1 MLSVS
6 AKPAW
11 AKRPLRRWAAPYE
24 WMVQPGRPIGW
35 QAAERMSFSLRQI
48 RYFLAVAENG
58 SVSKAAAQLN
68 ASQSTITEAL
78 KDLEA
83 DLGVKLFERQPRGL
97 GLTHKGQLFRRHAE
111 RIWQDLQDARGALA
125 STGSD
130 AAGRVTLGVTSLV
143 AGYVLADL
151 LTRFGRAFPGVT
163 VDLVED
169 SHDYLEHLLLN
180 GEIDLALVTTSG
192 LHNPESLASEEL
204 DAFRYRVWVPSGHP
218 LASGQL
224 IDLPAISEFPIITLS
239 ISEIDEVADRFWRS
253 AGLKPHIAFRTGSV
267 EAVRS
272 LVAAGV
278 GVAILPDL
286 LFRPWSLDGRRLEAI
301 PVSAPLPIVR
311 AALVR
316 RRGSH
321 DNVDAQR
328 FIDVAVAHSAGRVNA
343 SS

>member
-1 MLSVS
+1 
-6 AKPAW
+6 
-11 AKRPLRRWAAPYE
+11 
-24 WMVQPGRPIGW
+24 
-35 QAAERMSFSLRQI
+35 MSFSLRQI

-111 RIWQDLQDARGALA
+111 RIWQDLQDARSAL
-125 STGSD
+125 SLTGSEI
-130 AAGRVTLGVTSLV
+130 AGRVTLGVTSLV

-151 LTRFGRAFPGVT
+151 LTRFTRAFPSVL

-192 LHNPESLASEEL
+192 LHNPESLAADEL
-204 DAFRYRVWVPSGHP
+204 ETFRYRVWVPSGHP
-218 LASGQL
+218 LASRQKV
-224 IDLPAISEFPIITLS
+224 DLAAISEFPQIILTV
-239 ISEIDEVADRFWRS
+239 SEINEVTDQFWRG
-253 AGLKPHIAFRTGSV
+253 AGLKPHAVFRTTSV

-286 LFRPWSLDGRRLEAI
+286 LFRPWSLDGHRLEAI
-301 PVSAPLPIVR
+301 PVDAQLPVVR

-316 RRGSH
+316 RRGFR
-321 DNVDAQR
+321 DNANAQR
-328 FIDVAVAHSAGRVNA
+328 FIDVTVAHNAGRLKSTA
-343 SS
+343 